1 MSKIVLVTG
10 ASRGIG
16 LEAAKH
22 FSKEGYKV
30 IGTSRGDFNLGELI
44 GDDSAISFQ
53 LDLMSKQSIK
63 NLFADLKSQDLL
75 PSVLVNNAGITK
87 DQLFM
92 RMKDEDWDDVI
103 ETNLNGLFRVT
114 KAFIKPMVKNKF
126 GRVINISSV
135 AGLMGN
141 SGQVNYSSSKS
152 AMVGFSRSLAK
163 ELGSRNITSNVVAPG
178 FIETDM
184 TTFLNDDE
192 KAEVSKNIPMKR
204 FGTVEDVARCI
215 VFLASDEANYI
226 TGQTISVDGGLF
238 TVSYTHLTLPT
249 IYSV

>member
-30 IGTSRGDFNLGELI
+30 IGSSRGDFNLGELI
-44 GDDSAISFQ
+44 GDESAISVQ
-53 LDLMSKQSIK
+53 LDLMSKESIK
-63 NLFADLKSQDLL
+63 NLFADLKSEDLL

-126 GRVINISSV
+126 GRIINISSV

-192 KAEVSKNIPMKR
+192 KVEVSKNIPMKR
-204 FGTVEDVARCI
+204 FGTVQDVAKCI

-238 TVSYTHLTLPT
+238 MY
-249 IYSV
+249 

>member
-30 IGTSRGDFNLGELI
+30 IGSSRGDFNLGELI
-44 GDDSAISFQ
+44 GDESAISVQ
-53 LDLMSKQSIK
+53 LDLMSKESIQ
-63 NLFADLKSQDLL
+63 NLFADLKSEDLL

-87 DQLFM
+87 DQLFL

-114 KAFIKPMVKNKF
+114 KVFIKPMVKNKF

-192 KAEVSKNIPMKR
+192 KVEVSKNIPMRR
-204 FGTVEDVARCI
+204 FGTVEDVAKCI

-238 TVSYTHLTLPT
+238 MY
-249 IYSV
+249 

>member
-1 MSKIVLVTG
+1 MSKVVLVTG

-44 GDDSAISFQ
+44 GDDSAISVQ

-114 KAFIKPMVKNKF
+114 KAFIKPMVRNKF

-163 ELGSRNITSNVVAPG
+163 ELGSRNITSNVIAPG

-226 TGQTISVDGGLF
+226 TGQTISVDGCLF
-238 TVSYTHLTLPT
+238 MY
-249 IYSV
+249 

>member
-30 IGTSRGDFNLGELI
+30 IGSSRGIFNLGELI
-44 GDDSAISFQ
+44 GDESAISVQ
-53 LDLMSKQSIK
+53 LDLMSKESIQ
-63 NLFADLKSQDLL
+63 NLFADLKSENLL

-87 DQLFM
+87 DQLFL

-135 AGLMGN
+135 SGLMGN

-192 KAEVSKNIPMKR
+192 KVEVSKNIPMRR
-204 FGTVEDVARCI
+204 FGTVEDVAKCI

-238 TVSYTHLTLPT
+238 MY
-249 IYSV
+249 

>member
-44 GDDSAISFQ
+44 GDESAISAQ
-53 LDLMSKQSIK
+53 LDLMSKESIK
-63 NLFADLKSQDLL
+63 NLFVDLKSENLL

-87 DQLFM
+87 DQLFL

-192 KAEVSKNIPMKR
+192 KVEVSKNIPMKR
-204 FGTVEDVARCI
+204 FGTVQDVAKCI

-238 TVSYTHLTLPT
+238 MY
-249 IYSV
+249 

>member
-30 IGTSRGDFNLGELI
+30 IGTSRGEFNLDELI
-44 GDDSAISFQ
+44 GDDSAISVQ
-53 LDLMSKQSIK
+53 LDLMSKDSIK
-63 NLFADLKSQDLL
+63 NLFADLKSEDLL

-87 DQLFM
+87 DQLFL

-184 TTFLNDDE
+184 TTFLNDGE
-192 KAEVSKNIPMKR
+192 KVEVSKNIPMKR
-204 FGTVEDVARCI
+204 FGTVQDVAKCI

-238 TVSYTHLTLPT
+238 MY
-249 IYSV
+249 

>member
-30 IGTSRGDFNLGELI
+30 IGSSRGIFNLGELI
-44 GDDSAISFQ
+44 GDESAISVQ
-53 LDLMSKQSIK
+53 LDLMSKESIK
-63 NLFADLKSQDLL
+63 NLFADLKSDDLL

-87 DQLFM
+87 DQLFL

-192 KAEVSKNIPMKR
+192 KVEVSKNIPMKR
-204 FGTVEDVARCI
+204 FGTVQDVAKCI

-238 TVSYTHLTLPT
+238 MY
-249 IYSV
+249 

>member
-44 GDDSAISFQ
+44 GDDSAISVQ
-53 LDLMSKQSIK
+53 LDLMSKGSIK

-87 DQLFM
+87 DQLFL

-126 GRVINISSV
+126 GRVINIGTNLVQNPVVPYHDYTIAKAALLGLTRTFAKDLGPLGISV
-135 AGLMGN
+135 NMISGGLLKVTDASAATPDEVFDIIAQMTPLQKITTPDDFSQAVMFFAGD
-141 SGQVNYSSSKS
+141 Q
-152 AMVGFSRSLAK
+152 SRS
-163 ELGSRNITSNVVAPG
+163 
-178 FIETDM
+178 
-184 TTFLNDDE
+184 
-192 KAEVSKNIPMKR
+192 
-204 FGTVEDVARCI
+204 
-215 VFLASDEANYI
+215 I
-226 TGQTISVDGGLF
+226 TGQNLTVDGGLTF
-238 TVSYTHLTLPT
+238 N
-249 IYSV
+249 

>member
-30 IGTSRGDFNLGELI
+30 IGSSRGDFNLGELI
-44 GDDSAISFQ
+44 GDERAISAQ
-53 LDLMSKQSIK
+53 LDLMSKESIK
-63 NLFADLKSQDLL
+63 NLFAELKSEDLL

-87 DQLFM
+87 DQLFL

-114 KAFIKPMVKNKF
+114 KAFIKPMVRNKF

-192 KAEVSKNIPMKR
+192 KVEVSKNIPMKR
-204 FGTVEDVARCI
+204 FGTVQDVAKCI

-238 TVSYTHLTLPT
+238 MY
-249 IYSV
+249 

>member
-1 MSKIVLVTG
+1 MNKIVLVTG

-16 LEAAKH
+16 LEVAKL

-30 IGTSRGDFNLGELI
+30 IGTSRGDFNLGDLI
-44 GDDSAISFQ
+44 GDSSAISVQ
-53 LDLMSKQSIK
+53 LDLMSKESI
-63 NLFADLKSQDLL
+63 NDLFELLKSKDIL
-75 PSVLVNNAGITK
+75 PSVLINNAGITK
-87 DQLFM
+87 DQLFL
-92 RMKDEDWDDVI
+92 RMKDKDWDEVI

-192 KAEVSKNIPMKR
+192 KIEVSKNIPMKR
-204 FGTVEDVARCI
+204 FGTVEDVAKCI
-215 VFLASDEANYI
+215 VFLASDNANYI
-226 TGQTISVDGGLF
+226 TGQIISVDGGLF
-238 TVSYTHLTLPT
+238 MY
-249 IYSV
+249 

>member
-1 MSKIVLVTG
+1 MSKVVLVTG

-44 GDDSAISFQ
+44 GDDSAISVQ

-114 KAFIKPMVKNKF
+114 KAFIKPMVRNKF

-204 FGTVEDVARCI
+204 FGTVQDVAKCI

-238 TVSYTHLTLPT
+238 MY
-249 IYSV
+249 

>member
-1 MSKIVLVTG
+1 MNKIVLITG

-16 LEAAKH
+16 LETAKL
-22 FSKEGYKV
+22 FANSGYQV
-30 IGTSRGDFNLGELI
+30 IGTSRSKFDLGGLI
-44 GDDSAISFQ
+44 KNTDAKSFE
-53 LDLMSKQSIK
+53 LDLMSKSSIK
-63 NLFADLKSQDLL
+63 ELFSNLKSEDLL

-87 DQLFM
+87 DQLFL

-126 GRVINISSV
+126 GRIINISSV

-152 AMVGFSRSLAK
+152 AIIGFSRSLAK

-184 TTFLNDDE
+184 TTFLNDEE
-192 KAEVSKNIPMKR
+192 KIEVSKNIPMKR
-204 FGTVEDVARCI
+204 FGNVDDVAKCI
-215 VFLASDEANYI
+215 LFLASDEANYI
-226 TGQTISVDGGLF
+226 TGQSISVDGGLF
-238 TVSYTHLTLPT
+238 MY
-249 IYSV
+249 

>member
-1 MSKIVLVTG
+1 MNKIVLVTG

-16 LEAAKH
+16 LEVAKL
-22 FSKEGYKV
+22 FSKQGYKV

-44 GDDSAISFQ
+44 GDSSAMSVQ
-53 LDLMSKQSIK
+53 LDLMSKESI
-63 NLFADLKSQDLL
+63 NDLFEDLKSKDIL
-75 PSVLVNNAGITK
+75 PSVLINNAGITK
-87 DQLFM
+87 DQLFL
-92 RMKDEDWDDVI
+92 RMKDKDWDEVI

-184 TTFLNDDE
+184 TTFLNDDD
-192 KAEVSKNIPMKR
+192 KIEVSKNIPMKR
-204 FGTVEDVARCI
+204 FGTVEDVAKCI
-215 VFLASDEANYI
+215 VFLASDKAKYI
-226 TGQTISVDGGLF
+226 TGQIISVDGGLF
-238 TVSYTHLTLPT
+238 MY
-249 IYSV
+249 

>member
-1 MSKIVLVTG
+1 MNKIVLVTG

-16 LEAAKH
+16 LEVAKL

-44 GDDSAISFQ
+44 GDRNAMSVQ
-53 LDLMSKQSIK
+53 LDLMSKESI
-63 NLFADLKSQDLL
+63 NDLFEVLKSKDIL
-75 PSVLVNNAGITK
+75 PSVLINNAGITK
-87 DQLFM
+87 DQLFL
-92 RMKDEDWDDVI
+92 RMKDKDWDEVI

-184 TTFLNDDE
+184 TTFLNDDD
-192 KAEVSKNIPMKR
+192 KIEVSKNIPMKR
-204 FGTVEDVARCI
+204 FGTVEDVAKCI
-215 VFLASDEANYI
+215 VFLASDNANYI
-226 TGQTISVDGGLF
+226 TGQIISVDGGLF
-238 TVSYTHLTLPT
+238 MY
-249 IYSV
+249 

>member
-16 LEAAKH
+16 LEAAKR

-30 IGTSRGDFNLGELI
+30 IGSSRGDFNLGELI
-44 GDDSAISFQ
+44 GDESAISVQ
-53 LDLMSKQSIK
+53 LDLMSKESIK
-63 NLFADLKSQDLL
+63 KLFADLKSEDLL

-87 DQLFM
+87 DQLFL

-126 GRVINISSV
+126 GRIINISSV

-184 TTFLNDDE
+184 TIFLNDDE
-192 KAEVSKNIPMKR
+192 KFEVSKNIPMKR
-204 FGTVEDVARCI
+204 FGNVQDVAKCI

-226 TGQTISVDGGLF
+226 TGQVISIDGVLF
-238 TVSYTHLTLPT
+238 MD
-249 IYSV
+249 

>member
-44 GDDSAISFQ
+44 GDDSAISVQ
-53 LDLMSKQSIK
+53 LDLMSKESIK
-63 NLFADLKSQDLL
+63 NLFADLKSEDLL

-87 DQLFM
+87 DQLFL

-192 KAEVSKNIPMKR
+192 KVEVSKNIPMKR
-204 FGTVEDVARCI
+204 FGTVGDVAKCI

-238 TVSYTHLTLPT
+238 MY
-249 IYSV
+249 

>member
-1 MSKIVLVTG
+1 MSKVVLVTG

-30 IGTSRGDFNLGELI
+30 IGSSRGDFNLGELI
-44 GDDSAISFQ
+44 GDDSAISVQ

-63 NLFADLKSQDLL
+63 ILFADLKSQDLL

-114 KAFIKPMVKNKF
+114 KAFIKPMVRNKF

-163 ELGSRNITSNVVAPG
+163 ELGSRNITSNVIAPG

-238 TVSYTHLTLPT
+238 MY
-249 IYSV
+249 

>member
-1 MSKIVLVTG
+1 
-10 ASRGIG
+10 
-16 LEAAKH
+16 
-22 FSKEGYKV
+22 
-30 IGTSRGDFNLGELI
+30 LGELI
-44 GDDSAISFQ
+44 GDESAISVQ
-53 LDLMSKQSIK
+53 LDLMSKESIK
-63 NLFADLKSQDLL
+63 NLFADLKSEDLL

-87 DQLFM
+87 DQLFL

-126 GRVINISSV
+126 GRIINISSV

-184 TTFLNDDE
+184 TTFLNDNE
-192 KAEVSKNIPMKR
+192 KVEVSKNIPMKR
-204 FGTVEDVARCI
+204 FGTVQDVAKCI

-238 TVSYTHLTLPT
+238 MY
-249 IYSV
+249 

>member
-1 MSKIVLVTG
+1 MNKIVLVTG

-16 LEAAKH
+16 LEVAKL

-44 GDDSAISFQ
+44 GDSSAMSVQ
-53 LDLMSKQSIK
+53 LDLMSKESI
-63 NLFADLKSQDLL
+63 NDLFEVLKTKDIL
-75 PSVLVNNAGITK
+75 PSVLINNAGITK
-87 DQLFM
+87 DQLFL
-92 RMKDEDWDDVI
+92 RMKDKDWDEVI

-184 TTFLNDDE
+184 TTFLNDDD
-192 KAEVSKNIPMKR
+192 KIEVSKNIPMKR
-204 FGTVEDVARCI
+204 FGTVEDVAKCI
-215 VFLASDEANYI
+215 VFLASDNANYI
-226 TGQTISVDGGLF
+226 TGQIISVDGGLF
-238 TVSYTHLTLPT
+238 MY
-249 IYSV
+249 

>member
-30 IGTSRGDFNLGELI
+30 IGSSRGDFNLGELI
-44 GDDSAISFQ
+44 GDDSAISVQ
-53 LDLMSKQSIK
+53 LDLMSKESIK
-63 NLFADLKSQDLL
+63 NLFADLKSEDLL

-87 DQLFM
+87 DQLFL

-192 KAEVSKNIPMKR
+192 KVKVSKNIPMKR
-204 FGTVEDVARCI
+204 FGTVEDVAKCI

-238 TVSYTHLTLPT
+238 MY
-249 IYSV
+249 

>member
-44 GDDSAISFQ
+44 GDDSAISVQ

-192 KAEVSKNIPMKR
+192 KVEVSRNIPMKR
-204 FGTVEDVARCI
+204 FGTVQDVAKCI

-238 TVSYTHLTLPT
+238 MY
-249 IYSV
+249 

>member
-30 IGTSRGDFNLGELI
+30 IGSSRGDFNLGELI
-44 GDDSAISFQ
+44 GDESAISVQ
-53 LDLMSKQSIK
+53 LDLMSKESIK
-63 NLFADLKSQDLL
+63 NLFADLKSEDLL

-87 DQLFM
+87 DQLFL

-163 ELGSRNITSNVVAPG
+163 ELGSRNITSNVIAPG

-192 KAEVSKNIPMKR
+192 KIEVSKNIPMKR
-204 FGTVEDVARCI
+204 FGTVEDVAKCI
-215 VFLASDEANYI
+215 LFLASDEANYI

-238 TVSYTHLTLPT
+238 MY
-249 IYSV
+249 

>member
-1 MSKIVLVTG
+1 MSV
-10 ASRGIG
+10 
-16 LEAAKH
+16 
-22 FSKEGYKV
+22 
-30 IGTSRGDFNLGELI
+30 
-44 GDDSAISFQ
+44 Q
-53 LDLMSKQSIK
+53 LDLMSKRSIK
-63 NLFADLKSQDLL
+63 DLFADLKSKNFL

-87 DQLFM
+87 DQLFL

-126 GRVINISSV
+126 GRIINISSV

-192 KAEVSKNIPMKR
+192 KIEVSKNIPMKR
-204 FGTVEDVARCI
+204 FGTVEDVAKCI
-215 VFLASDEANYI
+215 VFLASDKANYI
-226 TGQTISVDGGLF
+226 TGQIISVDGGLF
-238 TVSYTHLTLPT
+238 MY
-249 IYSV
+249 

>member
-44 GDDSAISFQ
+44 GDDRAISVK
-53 LDLMSKQSIK
+53 LDLMSKESIK
-63 NLFADLKSQDLL
+63 NLFVDLKSKDLL
-75 PSVLVNNAGITK
+75 PAVLVNNAGITK
-87 DQLFM
+87 DQLFL

-184 TTFLNDDE
+184 TTFLNDDK

-204 FGTVEDVARCI
+204 FGTVRDVAKCI

-238 TVSYTHLTLPT
+238 MY
-249 IYSV
+249 

>member
-22 FSKEGYKV
+22 FSKEGCKV

-44 GDDSAISFQ
+44 GDDSAISVQ
-53 LDLMSKQSIK
+53 LDLMSKESIK
-63 NLFADLKSQDLL
+63 NLFVNLKSQDLL

-87 DQLFM
+87 DQLFL

-184 TTFLNDDE
+184 TTFLNNDE
-192 KAEVSKNIPMKR
+192 KVEVSKNIPMKR
-204 FGTVEDVARCI
+204 FGTVEDVAKCI

-238 TVSYTHLTLPT
+238 MY
-249 IYSV
+249 

>member
-30 IGTSRGDFNLGELI
+30 IGSSRGDFNLGELI
-44 GDDSAISFQ
+44 GDESAISVQ
-53 LDLMSKQSIK
+53 LDLMSKESIQ
-63 NLFADLKSQDLL
+63 NLFADLKSEDLL

-87 DQLFM
+87 DQLFL

-141 SGQVNYSSSKS
+141 SGQINYSSSKS
-152 AMVGFSRSLAK
+152 AMIGFSRSLAK

-184 TTFLNDDE
+184 TTFLSDDE
-192 KAEVSKNIPMKR
+192 KVEVSKNIPMKR
-204 FGTVEDVARCI
+204 FGTVKDVAKCI

-238 TVSYTHLTLPT
+238 MY
-249 IYSV
+249 

>member
-22 FSKEGYKV
+22 FSREGYKV
-30 IGTSRGDFNLGELI
+30 IGSSRGDFNLGELI
-44 GDDSAISFQ
+44 GDESAISVQ
-53 LDLMSKQSIK
+53 LDLMSKESIK
-63 NLFADLKSQDLL
+63 NLFADLKSEDLL

-87 DQLFM
+87 DQLFL

-192 KAEVSKNIPMKR
+192 KVEVSKNIPMRR
-204 FGTVEDVARCI
+204 FGTVEDVAKCI

-238 TVSYTHLTLPT
+238 MY
-249 IYSV
+249 

>member
-1 MSKIVLVTG
+1 MNKIVLVTG

-16 LEAAKH
+16 LEVAKL

-30 IGTSRGDFNLGELI
+30 IGTSRGDFNLGDLI
-44 GDDSAISFQ
+44 GDGSAMSVQ
-53 LDLMSKQSIK
+53 LDLMSKESI
-63 NLFADLKSQDLL
+63 NDLFEALKSKDIL
-75 PSVLVNNAGITK
+75 PSVLINNAGITK
-87 DQLFM
+87 DQLFL
-92 RMKDEDWDDVI
+92 RMKDKDWDEVI

-184 TTFLNDDE
+184 TTFLNDDD
-192 KAEVSKNIPMKR
+192 KIEVSNNIPMKR
-204 FGTVEDVARCI
+204 FGTVEDVAKCI
-215 VFLASDEANYI
+215 VFLASDNANYI
-226 TGQTISVDGGLF
+226 TGQIISVDGGLF
-238 TVSYTHLTLPT
+238 MY
-249 IYSV
+249 

>member
-1 MSKIVLVTG
+1 MNKIVLVTG

-22 FSKEGYKV
+22 FSKEEYRV

-44 GDDSAISFQ
+44 EDDSAISVQ

-87 DQLFM
+87 DQLFL

-103 ETNLNGLFRVT
+103 ETNLNGLFRIT

-184 TTFLNDDE
+184 TTFLSVDE
-192 KAEVSKNIPMKR
+192 KVGVSKNIPMKR
-204 FGTVEDVARCI
+204 FGTVEDVAKCI
-215 VFLASDEANYI
+215 VFLASDDANYI

-238 TVSYTHLTLPT
+238 MY
-249 IYSV
+249 

>member
-30 IGTSRGDFNLGELI
+30 IGTSRGEFNLSELI
-44 GDDSAISFQ
+44 GDDGAISVQ
-53 LDLMSKQSIK
+53 LDLMSKESIK
-63 NLFADLKSQDLL
+63 NLFADLKSEDLL

-87 DQLFM
+87 DQLFL

-192 KAEVSKNIPMKR
+192 KVEVSRNIPMKR
-204 FGTVEDVARCI
+204 FGTVQDVAKCI

-238 TVSYTHLTLPT
+238 MY
-249 IYSV
+249 

>member
-30 IGTSRGDFNLGELI
+30 IGSSRGDFNLGELI
-44 GDDSAISFQ
+44 GDESAISVQ
-53 LDLMSKQSIK
+53 LDLMSKESIQ
-63 NLFADLKSQDLL
+63 NLFADLKSEDLL

-87 DQLFM
+87 DQLFL

-192 KAEVSKNIPMKR
+192 KVEVSKNIPMRR
-204 FGTVEDVARCI
+204 FGTVEDVAKCI

-238 TVSYTHLTLPT
+238 MY
-249 IYSV
+249 

>member
-16 LEAAKH
+16 LEAARH
-22 FSKEGYKV
+22 FSKGGYRV

-44 GDDSAISFQ
+44 RDDSAISVQ
-53 LDLMSKQSIK
+53 LDLMSKESIN
-63 NLFADLKSQDLL
+63 NLFADLKSKDLL

-87 DQLFM
+87 DQLFL

-184 TTFLNDDE
+184 TTFLNNDE
-192 KAEVSKNIPMKR
+192 KVEVSKNIPMKR
-204 FGTVEDVARCI
+204 FGTVEDVAKCI
-215 VFLASDEANYI
+215 LFLASDEANYI

-238 TVSYTHLTLPT
+238 MY
-249 IYSV
+249 

>member
-30 IGTSRGDFNLGELI
+30 IGSSRGDFNLGELI
-44 GDDSAISFQ
+44 GNERAISVQ
-53 LDLMSKQSIK
+53 LDLTSKESIK
-63 NLFADLKSQDLL
+63 NLFANLKSEDLL

-87 DQLFM
+87 DQLFL

-126 GRVINISSV
+126 GRIINISSV

-192 KAEVSKNIPMKR
+192 KVEVSKNIPMRR
-204 FGTVEDVARCI
+204 FGSVQDVAKCI

-238 TVSYTHLTLPT
+238 MY
-249 IYSV
+249 

>member
-1 MSKIVLVTG
+1 MNKIVLVTG

-16 LEAAKH
+16 LEVAKL

-30 IGTSRGDFNLGELI
+30 IGTSRGDFNLGDLI
-44 GDDSAISFQ
+44 GDISAMSVQ
-53 LDLMSKQSIK
+53 LDLMSKESI
-63 NLFADLKSQDLL
+63 NDLFEVLKSKDML
-75 PSVLVNNAGITK
+75 PSVLINNAGITK
-87 DQLFM
+87 DQLFL
-92 RMKDEDWDDVI
+92 RMKDKDWDEVI

-192 KAEVSKNIPMKR
+192 KIEVSKNIPMKR
-204 FGTVEDVARCI
+204 FGTVEDVAKCI
-215 VFLASDEANYI
+215 LFLASDKANYI
-226 TGQTISVDGGLF
+226 TGQIISVDGGLF
-238 TVSYTHLTLPT
+238 MY
-249 IYSV
+249 

>member
-1 MSKIVLVTG
+1 MEKCL
-10 ASRGIG
+10 A
-16 LEAAKH
+16 AAKH

-30 IGTSRGDFNLGELI
+30 IGSSRGDFNLGELI
-44 GDDSAISFQ
+44 GDESAISVQ
-53 LDLMSKQSIK
+53 LDLMSKESIK
-63 NLFADLKSQDLL
+63 NLFADLKSEDLL

-87 DQLFM
+87 DQLFL

-192 KAEVSKNIPMKR
+192 KVEVSKNIPMKR
-204 FGTVEDVARCI
+204 FGTVQDVAKCI

-238 TVSYTHLTLPT
+238 MY
-249 IYSV
+249 

>member
-30 IGTSRGDFNLGELI
+30 IGSSRGDFNLGELI
-44 GDDSAISFQ
+44 GDESAISVK
-53 LDLMSKQSIK
+53 LDLMSKESIQ
-63 NLFADLKSQDLL
+63 NLFADLKSEDLL

-87 DQLFM
+87 DQLFL

-126 GRVINISSV
+126 GRIINISSV

-184 TTFLNDDE
+184 TTFLDDDE
-192 KAEVSKNIPMKR
+192 KFEVSKNIPMKR
-204 FGTVEDVARCI
+204 FGTVEDVAKCI

-238 TVSYTHLTLPT
+238 MY
-249 IYSV
+249 

>member
-44 GDDSAISFQ
+44 GDDSAISVQ
-53 LDLMSKQSIK
+53 LDLMSKESIK
-63 NLFADLKSQDLL
+63 NLFADLKSEDLL

-87 DQLFM
+87 DQLFL

-192 KAEVSKNIPMKR
+192 KVEVSKNIPMRR
-204 FGTVEDVARCI
+204 FGTVEDVAKCI

-238 TVSYTHLTLPT
+238 MY
-249 IYSV
+249 